1 MEMRKLFVTSL
12 AAIMALGIS
21 AQENM
26 EPFRHFSVGVEAGLH
41 GVGIEVAMP
50 VLPSLVVK
58 AGYNWFPSSE
68 LINTDVSADTKDLK
82 QAQEDYTTATSYQ
95 FQNKFGDEAV
105 VSAGAQVGLSN
116 FKLMLNWYP
125 FKSSSFYLAGGMYY
139 APKDDDKPFLRISG
153 NTTENDWAALQ
164 ELRDQIPA
172 ENYDISLEIGNEK
185 YAIMEKDGKGYL
197 QADYKID
204 PLKYYVGFGFGRSIP
219 NKLIGFQFELG
230 TMIYHTTGFYFQE
243 KKVDMGD
250 AAEQFGDAA
259 KTAVEYL
266 DKFPIYPQIAFRFN
280 FRAL

>member
-1 MEMRKLFVTSL
+1 MKMRKLFVTAL
-12 AAIMALGIS
+12 AAIMTLGIS
-21 AQENM
+21 AQDNM

-82 QAQEDYTTATSYQ
+82 EAQEQYTTATSYQ

>member
-1 MEMRKLFVTSL
+1 MKRLFVLSL
-12 AAIMALGIS
+12 ATVLTLGIS

-26 EPFRHFSVGVEAGLH
+26 EPFRHVSVGIEAGLH

-68 LINTDVSADTKDLK
+68 LVNTDVSADTKDLK
-82 QAQEDYTTATSYQ
+82 DAQEQYTTATSYQ

-125 FKSSSFYLAGGMYY
+125 FKSSNFYLAGGMYY

-164 ELRDQIPA
+164 ELRDKSGVD
-172 ENYDISLEIGNEK
+172 YDISLEIGNEK

-230 TMIYHTTGFYFQE
+230 TMIYHSTGFYFQE
-243 KKVDMGD
+243 KEVDMGD

>member
-1 MEMRKLFVTSL
+1 MRKLFVTSL

-21 AQENM
+21 AQDNM

-125 FKSSSFYLAGGMYY
+125 FKSSNFYLAGGFYY

-230 TMIYHTTGFYFQE
+230 TMIYHSTGFYFQE

>member
-1 MEMRKLFVTSL
+1 MRKLFVTSL

-21 AQENM
+21 AQDNM

-50 VLPSLVVK
+50 VLPNLVVK

-68 LINTDVSADTKDLK
+68 LVKTDVSADTKDLK

>member
-1 MEMRKLFVTSL
+1 MKRLFVLSL
-12 AAIMALGIS
+12 ATLFPLGIS
-21 AQENM
+21 AQDNM

-41 GVGIEVAMP
+41 GVGIEVATP
-50 VLPSLVVK
+50 VLPSLVLK

-82 QAQEDYTTATSYQ
+82 DAQEQYTALTSYQ

-125 FKSSSFYLAGGMYY
+125 FKSSNFYLAGGLYY

-164 ELRDQIPA
+164 ELSDKSGVD
-172 ENYDISLEIGNEK
+172 YDISLEIGNEK

-230 TMIYHTTGFYFQE
+230 TMIYHSTGFYFQE
-243 KKVDMGD
+243 KEVDMGD

>member
-1 MEMRKLFVTSL
+1 
-12 AAIMALGIS
+12 
-21 AQENM
+21 M

-68 LINTDVSADTKDLK
+68 LVNTDVSADTKDLK
-82 QAQEDYTTATSYQ
+82 EAQEQYTALTSYQ

-125 FKSSSFYLAGGMYY
+125 FKSSNFYLAGGFYY

-164 ELRDQIPA
+164 ELRDKSGVD
-172 ENYDISLEIGNEK
+172 YDISLEIGNEK

-197 QADYKID
+197 KADYKID

-230 TMIYHTTGFYFQE
+230 TMIYHSTGFYFQE
-243 KKVDMGD
+243 KEVDMGD

>member
-1 MEMRKLFVTSL
+1 MRKLFVTSL
-12 AAIMALGIS
+12 AVIMTLGIS
-21 AQENM
+21 AQDNM

-82 QAQEDYTTATSYQ
+82 EAQEQYTTATSYQ

>member
-1 MEMRKLFVTSL
+1 MKRLFVLSL
-12 AAIMALGIS
+12 ATVLTLGIS
-21 AQENM
+21 AQDNM

-68 LINTDVSADTKDLK
+68 LVNTDVSADTKDLK
-82 QAQEDYTTATSYQ
+82 EAQEQYTTATGYQ

-230 TMIYHTTGFYFQE
+230 TMIYHSTGFYFQE

>member
-1 MEMRKLFVTSL
+1 MKRLFVLSL
-12 AAIMALGIS
+12 ATVLTLGIS

-26 EPFRHFSVGVEAGLH
+26 EPFRHVSVGIEAGLH

-68 LINTDVSADTKDLK
+68 LVNTDVSADTKDLK
-82 QAQEDYTTATSYQ
+82 EAQEQYTTATSYQ

-125 FKSSSFYLAGGMYY
+125 FKSSNFYLAGGMYY

-164 ELRDQIPA
+164 ELRDKSGVD
-172 ENYDISLEIGNEK
+172 YDISLEIGNEK

-230 TMIYHTTGFYFQE
+230 TMIYHSTGFYFQE
-243 KKVDMGD
+243 KEVDMGD

>member
-1 MEMRKLFVTSL
+1 MKRLFVLSL
-12 AAIMALGIS
+12 ATVLTLGIS
-21 AQENM
+21 AQDNM

-68 LINTDVSADTKDLK
+68 LVKTDVSADTKDLK
-82 QAQEDYTTATSYQ
+82 EAQEQYTALTSYQ

-125 FKSSSFYLAGGMYY
+125 LKSSNFYLAGGLYY

-164 ELRDQIPA
+164 ELRDKSGVD
-172 ENYDISLEIGNEK
+172 YDISLEIGNEK

-230 TMIYHTTGFYFQE
+230 TMIYHSTGFYFQE
-243 KKVDMGD
+243 KEVDMGD

>member
-1 MEMRKLFVTSL
+1 MKRLFVLSL
-12 AAIMALGIS
+12 ATLFTLGIS
-21 AQENM
+21 AQDNM

-68 LINTDVSADTKDLK
+68 LVNTDVSADTKDLK
-82 QAQEDYTTATSYQ
+82 EAQEQYTTATGYQ

>member
-1 MEMRKLFVTSL
+1 MKRLFVLSL
-12 AAIMALGIS
+12 ATLFTLGIS
-21 AQENM
+21 AQDNM

-68 LINTDVSADTKDLK
+68 LVNTDVSADTKDLK
-82 QAQEDYTTATSYQ
+82 EAQEQYTALTSYQ

-125 FKSSSFYLAGGMYY
+125 FKSSNFYLAGGFYY

-164 ELRDQIPA
+164 ELRDKSGVD
-172 ENYDISLEIGNEK
+172 YDISLEIGNEK

-197 QADYKID
+197 KADYKID

-230 TMIYHTTGFYFQE
+230 TMIYHSTGFYFQE
-243 KKVDMGD
+243 KEVDMGD

>member
-1 MEMRKLFVTSL
+1 MKRLFVLSL
-12 AAIMALGIS
+12 ATLFTLGIS
-21 AQENM
+21 AQDNM

-68 LINTDVSADTKDLK
+68 LVKTDVSADTKDLK
-82 QAQEDYTTATSYQ
+82 EAQEQYTALTSYQ

-125 FKSSSFYLAGGMYY
+125 FKSSSFYLAGGLYY

-164 ELRDQIPA
+164 ELRDKSGVD
-172 ENYDISLEIGNEK
+172 YDISLEIGNEK

-230 TMIYHTTGFYFQE
+230 TMIYHSTGFYFQE
-243 KKVDMGD
+243 KEVDMGD

>member
-1 MEMRKLFVTSL
+1 MKRLFVLSL
-12 AAIMALGIS
+12 ATLFTLGIS
-21 AQENM
+21 AQDNM

-41 GVGIEVAMP
+41 GAGIAVAMP

-68 LINTDVSADTKDLK
+68 LVNTDVSADTKDLK
-82 QAQEDYTTATSYQ
+82 EAQEQYTALTSYQ

-125 FKSSSFYLAGGMYY
+125 FKSSNFYLAGGLYY

-164 ELRDQIPA
+164 ELRDKSGVD
-172 ENYDISLEIGNEK
+172 YDISLEIGNEK

-230 TMIYHTTGFYFQE
+230 TMIYHSTGFYFQE
-243 KKVDMGD
+243 KEVDMGD

>member
-1 MEMRKLFVTSL
+1 MRRYFLSILFAGL
-12 AAIMALGIS
+12 ACFVS
-21 AQENM
+21 AQDNM
-26 EPFRHFSVGVEAGLH
+26 EGFRHLSIGAEAGLH
-41 GVGIEVAMP
+41 GMGVEVAIP
-50 VLPSLVVK
+50 IQKHFVLK
-58 AGYNWFPSSE
+58 AGYNWMPSGD
-68 LINTDVSADTKDLK
+68 LFNTDIAIDTKDLRE
-82 QAQEDYTTATSYQ
+82 AQENIEASHLHT
-95 FQNKFGDEAV
+95 FQNKFGDEAIV
-105 VSAGAQVGLSN
+105 NAGLQMGLTN
-116 FKLMLNWYP
+116 YKVMINWYP
-125 FKSSSFYLAGGMYY
+125 FASGRFYIAGGAYY
-139 APKDDDKPFLRISG
+139 TPDNHKDDPFIRLSG

-164 ELRDQIPA
+164 ELRDKSGVD
-172 ENYDISLEIGNEK
+172 YDISLEIGNEK

-230 TMIYHTTGFYFQE
+230 TIIYHSTGFYFQE
-243 KKVDMGD
+243 KEVDMGD

>member
-1 MEMRKLFVTSL
+1 MRKLFVTSL

-185 YAIMEKDGKGYL
+185 YAIMEKDGKGYM

>member
-1 MEMRKLFVTSL
+1 
-12 AAIMALGIS
+12 
-21 AQENM
+21 M

-41 GVGIEVAMP
+41 GIGIEVAMP

-82 QAQEDYTTATSYQ
+82 DAQEQYTALTSYQ

-197 QADYKID
+197 QSDYKID

-266 DKFPIYPQIAFRFN
+266 DKYPIYPQIAFRFN

>member
-1 MEMRKLFVTSL
+1 MKRLFVLSL
-12 AAIMALGIS
+12 ATLFPLGIS
-21 AQENM
+21 AQDNM

-41 GVGIEVAMP
+41 GVGIEVATP
-50 VLPSLVVK
+50 VLPSLVLK

-82 QAQEDYTTATSYQ
+82 DAQEQYTALTSYQ

-125 FKSSSFYLAGGMYY
+125 FKSSNFYLAGGLYY

-164 ELRDQIPA
+164 ELRDKSGVD
-172 ENYDISLEIGNEK
+172 YDISLEIGNEK

-230 TMIYHTTGFYFQE
+230 TMIYHSTGFYFQE
-243 KKVDMGD
+243 KEVDMGD

>member
-1 MEMRKLFVTSL
+1 MKRLFVLSL
-12 AAIMALGIS
+12 ATLFTLGIS
-21 AQENM
+21 AQDNM

-68 LINTDVSADTKDLK
+68 LVKTDVSADTKDLK
-82 QAQEDYTTATSYQ
+82 EAQEQYTALTSYQ

-125 FKSSSFYLAGGMYY
+125 FKSSNFYLAGGLYY

-164 ELRDQIPA
+164 ELRDKSGVD
-172 ENYDISLEIGNEK
+172 YDISLEIGNEK

-230 TMIYHTTGFYFQE
+230 TMIYHSTGFYFQE
-243 KKVDMGD
+243 KEVDMGD

>member
-1 MEMRKLFVTSL
+1 MKRLFVLSL
-12 AAIMALGIS
+12 ATLFTLGIS
-21 AQENM
+21 AQDNM

-68 LINTDVSADTKDLK
+68 LVNTDVSADTKDLK
-82 QAQEDYTTATSYQ
+82 EAQEQYTALTSYQ

-125 FKSSSFYLAGGMYY
+125 FKSSNFYLAGGLYY

-164 ELRDQIPA
+164 ELRDKSGVD
-172 ENYDISLEIGNEK
+172 YDISLEIGNEK

-230 TMIYHTTGFYFQE
+230 TMIYHSTGFYFQE
-243 KKVDMGD
+243 KEVDMGD

>member
-1 MEMRKLFVTSL
+1 MKRLFVLSL
-12 AAIMALGIS
+12 ATVLTLGIS

-26 EPFRHFSVGVEAGLH
+26 EPYRHFSVGVEAGLH

-68 LINTDVSADTKDLK
+68 LVKTDVSADTKDLK
-82 QAQEDYTTATSYQ
+82 EAQEQYTALTSYQ

-125 FKSSSFYLAGGMYY
+125 LKSSNFYLAGGLYY

-164 ELRDQIPA
+164 ELRDKSGVD
-172 ENYDISLEIGNEK
+172 YDISLEIGNEK

-230 TMIYHTTGFYFQE
+230 TMIYHSTGFYFQE
-243 KKVDMGD
+243 KEVDMGD

>member
-1 MEMRKLFVTSL
+1 MKRLFVLSL
-12 AAIMALGIS
+12 ATLFTLGIS

-68 LINTDVSADTKDLK
+68 LVKTDVSADTKDLK
-82 QAQEDYTTATSYQ
+82 EAQEQYTALTSYQ

-125 FKSSSFYLAGGMYY
+125 FKSSNFYLAGGLYY

-164 ELRDQIPA
+164 ELRDKSGVD
-172 ENYDISLEIGNEK
+172 YDISLEIGNEK

-230 TMIYHTTGFYFQE
+230 TMIYHSTGFYFQE
-243 KKVDMGD
+243 KEVDMGD

>member
-1 MEMRKLFVTSL
+1 MKRLFVLSL
-12 AAIMALGIS
+12 ATLFTLGIY
-21 AQENM
+21 AQDNM

-68 LINTDVSADTKDLK
+68 LVKTDVSADTKDLK
-82 QAQEDYTTATSYQ
+82 EAQEQYTALTSYQ

-125 FKSSSFYLAGGMYY
+125 FKSSNFYLAGGLYY

-164 ELRDQIPA
+164 ELRDKSGVD
-172 ENYDISLEIGNEK
+172 YDISLEIGNEK

-230 TMIYHTTGFYFQE
+230 TMIYHSTGFYFQE
-243 KKVDMGD
+243 KEVDMGD

>member
-1 MEMRKLFVTSL
+1 MKRLFVLSL
-12 AAIMALGIS
+12 ATLFTLGIS
-21 AQENM
+21 AQDNM

-68 LINTDVSADTKDLK
+68 LVNTDVSADTKDLK
-82 QAQEDYTTATSYQ
+82 EAQEQYTALTSYQ

-125 FKSSSFYLAGGMYY
+125 FKSSNFYLAGGLYY

-164 ELRDQIPA
+164 ELRDKSGVD
-172 ENYDISLEIGNEK
+172 YDISLEIGNEK

-219 NKLIGFQFELG
+219 NKRVGFQFELG
-230 TMIYHTTGFYFQE
+230 TMIYHSTGFYFQE
-243 KKVDMGD
+243 KEVDMGD

>member
-1 MEMRKLFVTSL
+1 MKRLFVLSL
-12 AAIMALGIS
+12 ATLFTLGIS
-21 AQENM
+21 AQDNM

-68 LINTDVSADTKDLK
+68 LVNTDVSADTKDLK
-82 QAQEDYTTATSYQ
+82 DAQEQYTALTSYQ

-125 FKSSSFYLAGGMYY
+125 FKSSNFYLAGGLYY

-164 ELRDQIPA
+164 ELRDKSGVD
-172 ENYDISLEIGNEK
+172 YDISLEIGNEK

-230 TMIYHTTGFYFQE
+230 TMIYHSTGFYFQE
-243 KKVDMGD
+243 KEVDMGD

>member
-1 MEMRKLFVTSL
+1 MKRLFVLSL
-12 AAIMALGIS
+12 ATLFTLGIY
-21 AQENM
+21 AQDNM

-68 LINTDVSADTKDLK
+68 LVNTDVSADTKDLK
-82 QAQEDYTTATSYQ
+82 EAQEQYTALTSYQ

-125 FKSSSFYLAGGMYY
+125 FKSSNFYLAGGLYY

-164 ELRDQIPA
+164 ELRDKSGVD
-172 ENYDISLEIGNEK
+172 YDISLEIGNEK

-230 TMIYHTTGFYFQE
+230 TMIYHSTGFYFQE
-243 KKVDMGD
+243 KEVDMGD

>member
-1 MEMRKLFVTSL
+1 MKRLFVLSL
-12 AAIMALGIS
+12 ATVLTLGIS

-68 LINTDVSADTKDLK
+68 LVNTDVSADTKDLK
-82 QAQEDYTTATSYQ
+82 EAQEQYTALTSYQ

-125 FKSSSFYLAGGMYY
+125 FKSSNFYLAGGLYY

-164 ELRDQIPA
+164 ELRDKSGVD
-172 ENYDISLEIGNEK
+172 YDISLEIGNEK

-230 TMIYHTTGFYFQE
+230 TMIYHSTGFYFQE
-243 KKVDMGD
+243 KEVDMGD

>member
-1 MEMRKLFVTSL
+1 MRKLFATTL

-21 AQENM
+21 AQDNM

-230 TMIYHTTGFYFQE
+230 TMIYHSTGFYFQE

>member
-1 MEMRKLFVTSL
+1 MKRLFVLSL
-12 AAIMALGIS
+12 ATVLTLGIS

-41 GVGIEVAMP
+41 GIGIEVAMP

-68 LINTDVSADTKDLK
+68 LVNTDVSADTKDLK
-82 QAQEDYTTATSYQ
+82 EAQEQYTALTSYQ

-125 FKSSSFYLAGGMYY
+125 FKSSNFYLAGGLYY

-164 ELRDQIPA
+164 ELRDKSGVD
-172 ENYDISLEIGNEK
+172 YDISLEIGNEK

-230 TMIYHTTGFYFQE
+230 TMIYHSTGFYFQE
-243 KKVDMGD
+243 KEVDMGD

>member
-1 MEMRKLFVTSL
+1 MKRLFVLSL
-12 AAIMALGIS
+12 ATLFTLGIS

-68 LINTDVSADTKDLK
+68 LVKTDVSADTKDLK
-82 QAQEDYTTATSYQ
+82 EAQEQYTALTSYQ

-125 FKSSSFYLAGGMYY
+125 FKSSNFYLAGGLYY

-153 NTTENDWAALQ
+153 NTTENDWAALK
-164 ELRDQIPA
+164 ELRDKSGVD
-172 ENYDISLEIGNEK
+172 YDISLEIGNEK

-230 TMIYHTTGFYFQE
+230 TMIYHSTGFYFQE
-243 KKVDMGD
+243 KEVDMGD

-266 DKFPIYPQIAFRFN
+266 DKFPIYPQIAFRLN

>member
-1 MEMRKLFVTSL
+1 MRKLFVTAL
-12 AAIMALGIS
+12 AAIMTLGIS
-21 AQENM
+21 AQDNM

-82 QAQEDYTTATSYQ
+82 EAQEQYTTATSYQ

-230 TMIYHTTGFYFQE
+230 SMIYHTTGFYFQE

>member
-1 MEMRKLFVTSL
+1 MRKLFVTAL
-12 AAIMALGIS
+12 AAIMTLGIS
-21 AQENM
+21 AQDNM

-68 LINTDVSADTKDLK
+68 LVKTDVSADTKDLK

>member
-1 MEMRKLFVTSL
+1 MKMRKLFVTAL
-12 AAIMALGIS
+12 AAIMTLGIS
-21 AQENM
+21 AQDNM

-68 LINTDVSADTKDLK
+68 LVKTDVSADTKDLK

>member
-1 MEMRKLFVTSL
+1 MKRLFVLSL
-12 AAIMALGIS
+12 ATVLTLGIS

-68 LINTDVSADTKDLK
+68 LVKTDVSADTKDLK
-82 QAQEDYTTATSYQ
+82 EAQEQYTALTSYQ

-125 FKSSSFYLAGGMYY
+125 FKSSNFYLAGGLYY

-164 ELRDQIPA
+164 ELRDKSGVD
-172 ENYDISLEIGNEK
+172 YDISLEIGNEK

-230 TMIYHTTGFYFQE
+230 TMIYHSTGFYFQE
-243 KKVDMGD
+243 KEVDMGD

>member
-1 MEMRKLFVTSL
+1 MRKLFVTAL
-12 AAIMALGIS
+12 AAIMTLGIS
-21 AQENM
+21 AQDNM

-68 LINTDVSADTKDLK
+68 LVKTDVSADTKDLK

-125 FKSSSFYLAGGMYY
+125 FKSSSFYLAGGFYY

>member
-1 MEMRKLFVTSL
+1 MRKLFVTSL

-21 AQENM
+21 AQDNM

-41 GVGIEVAMP
+41 GVGVEVAMP

-68 LINTDVSADTKDLK
+68 LVNTDVSADTKDLK
-82 QAQEDYTTATSYQ
+82 DAQEQYTTATSYQ

-125 FKSSSFYLAGGMYY
+125 FKSSNFYLAGGLYY

-164 ELRDQIPA
+164 ELRDKSGVD
-172 ENYDISLEIGNEK
+172 YDISLEIGNEK